1 MRWRRR
7 DLVCRQAVALA
18 TDYIEDALP
27 RGDRARFERHLAG
40 CPHCSEYLDQMRT
53 TIRALGK
60 VEPDTLSPE
69 ARSDLIDLYRR
80 YRSE

>member
-1 MRWRRR
+1 MRWRRG

-18 TDYIEDALP
+18 TDYIEDALS
-27 RGDRARFERHLAG
+27 RGDKARFERHLAG
-40 CPHCSEYLDQMRT
+40 CPHCSEYFEQMRT

-60 VEPDTLSPE
+60 VEPETLSPE
-69 ARSDLIDLYRR
+69 ARADLIDLYRR